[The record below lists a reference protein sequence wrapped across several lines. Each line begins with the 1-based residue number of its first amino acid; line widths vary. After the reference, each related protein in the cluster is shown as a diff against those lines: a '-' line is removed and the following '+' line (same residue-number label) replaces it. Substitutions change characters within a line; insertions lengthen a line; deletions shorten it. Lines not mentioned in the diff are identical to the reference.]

1 MFVRNVASRSAFKI
15 RYLKTYSSADLR
27 SKYRFFPTGS
37 TALIKLLQNLHISN
51 GSSILIPSFICDSV
65 TSALGCCGYNVV
77 FIEPDRNQ
85 LWPEVSSL
93 RQVVERNKIGAVLF
107 VEYFGFEIR
116 GFSEIFKIFEECFNL
131 LFSFTGYYRAKT
143 IN

>member
-15 RYLKTYSSADLR
+15 RYLKTYSSADLG

-65 TSALGCCGYNVV
+65 TSALECSGYKVV
-77 FIEPDRNQ
+77 FIEPDRN
-85 LWPEVSSL
+85 P
-93 RQVVERNKIGAVLF
+93 AVARSVIIKASCRKEQDRRRL
-107 VEYFGFEIR
+107 IR
-116 GFSEIFKIFEECFNL
+116 
-131 LFSFTGYYRAKT
+131 
-143 IN
+143 

>member
-37 TALIKLLQNLHISN
+37 TALIKLLQNLHIGN
-51 GSSILIPSFICDSV
+51 GCSILIPSFICDSV
-65 TSALGCCGYNVV
+65 TSALECSGYNVV

-93 RQVVERNKIGAVLF
+93 RQVIERNKRLPERILEGL
-107 VEYFGFEIR
+107 
-116 GFSEIFKIFEECFNL
+116 
-131 LFSFTGYYRAKT
+131 
-143 IN
+143 